1 MPILENPRS
10 DVSSRDALAEE
21 LWAAL
26 DAEKAPRATL
36 AAARELYN
44 AARRELA
51 AAQRVART
59 AEQRFRAARLA
70 VDAAGLDAASILAAP
85 RPAIQSRGDGAR

>member
-1 MPILENPRS
+1 M
-10 DVSSRDALAEE
+10 SSRDGLAEE

-26 DAEKAPRATL
+26 DAEKAPRAAR
-36 AAARELYN
+36 AAARERYN
-44 AARRELA
+44 AARRELVG
-51 AAQRVART
+51 AQRVART

-85 RPAIQSRGDGAR
+85 RPATRSRGDEGEVARSSVER